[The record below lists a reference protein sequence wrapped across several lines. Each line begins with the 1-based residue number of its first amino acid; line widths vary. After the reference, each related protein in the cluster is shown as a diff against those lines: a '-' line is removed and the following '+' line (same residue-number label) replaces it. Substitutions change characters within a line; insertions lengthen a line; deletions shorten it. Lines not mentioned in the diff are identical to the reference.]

1 MPNIAANAPRVAG
14 ITITVQKGHV
24 SDEQP
29 RQAARDA
36 GQVEQFDVR
45 YFLLLVDVQPLHLG
59 YDVQSAAERKAAE
72 FQELYEEPESASG
85 LFHCASPHARK
96 GKAYTW
102 CKVKRFFRP
111 ASQMRRYLIP
121 APDSVYREECVRDGV
136 SGHRELFTLRVFF
149 ERFQIRRRHYGKRPS
164 DAHHEAQARTG
175 RIIYARA
182 AQASLRRASQ
192 RRSP

>member
-1 MPNIAANAPRVAG
+1 MQEKIEPERRGRYRVAYPHRERAAHKAQYGARHYGHDGGPYTGHCGHDRRLAVKFRVKISDEGEHDHRRYDHAEYRGERARVAG

-111 ASQMRRYLIP
+111 A
-121 APDSVYREECVRDGV
+121 A
-136 SGHRELFTLRVFF
+136 
-149 ERFQIRRRHYGKRPS
+149 K
-164 DAHHEAQARTG
+164 
-175 RIIYARA
+175 
-182 AQASLRRASQ
+182 
-192 RRSP
+192 